1 MIMGGWRSVVGVRR
15 LRVRVLK
22 PILLKGVLLGAF
34 STVAWAAGVED
45 GERERRGAGAGRA

>member
-1 MIMGGWRSVVGVRR
+1 MGGWRSVVGVRR

-34 STVAWAAGVED
+34 STVACAVGVED